1 MRIARLTIENFK
13 GIEKLEHS
21 FEDEL
26 GRIRPV
32 TLVLGDNGSGKTSM
46 LQAIALVLSLATS
59 KTKAPKDLGW
69 PGLLPERIGSRGATR
84 VELEM
89 VLEDDELSAT
99 RELFAIGRYISRPVF
114 RSRVRLLYE
123 HGNFIPEDGPPS
135 EFQGRWLIHKTL
147 QTKPEVQPFLRR
159 VGDVFWFHQ
168 NRNVQTVADLRDEL
182 IRAWA
187 YKTSPRGRGAGAYL
201 DVVERQF
208 AELFP
213 GTRFYGAEPR
223 MLGGEPNDEEGYF
236 LLEREGR
243 IYDIAE
249 MSSGEQAVFPLLY
262 EFARRSIAR
271 SVVLIDE
278 LELHLHPPQQQ
289 ALMTALRRIGP
300 DCQFI
305 VTSHSSDLEAMTPDE
320 EELRLPGGRRCL

>member
-21 FEDEL
+21 FLDDL
-26 GRIRPV
+26 GRVRPV

-46 LQAIALVLSLATS
+46 LQAIALVLSLATKKS
-59 KTKAPKDLGW
+59 NGLKDLTW
-69 PGLLPERIGSRGATR
+69 PGLLLERIGTRGKTR
-84 VELEM
+84 VELEV
-89 VLEDDELSAT
+89 VLEDDELAAAN
-99 RELFAIGRYISRPVF
+99 ELFPFLSASTRSDLA
-114 RSRVRLLYE
+114 SRVQLHFE
-123 HGNFIPEDGPPS
+123 EGVFTSQGGPLSPL
-135 EFQGRWLIHKTL
+135 QGRWYIHNRL
-147 QTKPEVQPFLRR
+147 QAKPQAQALLRR
-159 VGDVFWFHQ
+159 FGDVFWFHQ

-213 GTRFYGAEPR
+213 GTRFYGVEPR
-223 MLGGEPNDEEGYF
+223 MLGGEPIDEEGYF
-236 LLEREGR
+236 LLERDGR

-289 ALMTALRRIGP
+289 ALMSALRRIGP